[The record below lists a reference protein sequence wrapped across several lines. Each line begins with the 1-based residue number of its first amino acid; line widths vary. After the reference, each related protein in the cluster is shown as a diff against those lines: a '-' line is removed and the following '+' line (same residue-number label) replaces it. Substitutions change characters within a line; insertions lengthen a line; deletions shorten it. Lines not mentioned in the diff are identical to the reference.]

1 MARPIEPTPILKGRE
16 AKRFDERLIND
27 LRHPVS
33 LVPTP
38 KLDQA
43 RELVL
48 KHAIE
53 AKKLF

>member
-1 MARPIEPTPILKGRE
+1 MVRPIEPTPILKGRE

-53 AKKLF
+53 AKKRF